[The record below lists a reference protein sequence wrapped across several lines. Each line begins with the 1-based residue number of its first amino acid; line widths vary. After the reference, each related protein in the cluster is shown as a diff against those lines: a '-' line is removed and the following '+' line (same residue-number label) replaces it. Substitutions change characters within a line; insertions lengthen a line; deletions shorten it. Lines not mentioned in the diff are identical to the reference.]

1 MDDAIDVTAAQ
12 GGFEPF
18 PIGEILVEHAQVA
31 ALRDDARDPGALH
44 GGIVIIVEIVDADH
58 GLAAREQPLGY
69 RCADEARHTRYQH
82 RHRSC
87 SPLNVPPLRG
97 PDRKSTRLNSSHSC
111 ASRMPSSA

>member
-1 MDDAIDVTAAQ
+1 MAGGVGAHISVRTDQRIAHARLRAEMDDAIDVTAAQ

-58 GLAAREQPLGY
+58 GLAARSE
-69 RCADEARHTRYQH
+69 EHTSELQSLMR
-82 RHRSC
+82 
-87 SPLNVPPLRG
+87 
-97 PDRKSTRLNSSHSC
+97 NSYAGFCLKKTKTHNT
-111 ASRMPSSA
+111 A